1 MQLAYSLADDIHV
14 LTRILEQITDTNL
27 KSKTNY
33 FYHNSNHFLLKYK
46 SIIQFS
52 TVLYNH
58 IHMLDVETHSSTSY
72 IFNSYSMINFI
83 RKCSYININDQFH
96 HIIAVSI
103 SAHQSM
109 TNLIG
114 YMFEHV
120 VL

>member
-27 KSKTNY
+27 KSTTNY
-33 FYHNSNHFLLKYK
+33 FYHNSNHFLLKYE

-58 IHMLDVETHSSTSY
+58 IHMLDVETHGSTSY

-96 HIIAVSI
+96 DINAVSA

-109 TNLIG
+109 TNLID
-114 YMFEHV
+114 
-120 VL
+120 